1 MDRISLPALRVKIKL
16 TLGPGLD
23 SKILLAAFIIVF
35 YGAYSQAK
43 TKQNLRQKFSLQQLA
58 ARCNLTFFAA
68 VNLLLTCPFF
78 AAVKLLPTCKID
90 ATKLLLQNCCL
101 TVFSLQRNFLPT

>member
-1 MDRISLPALRVKIKL
+1 MFTTFIIVFIGLTARSKLRKNNKL
-16 TLGPGLD
+16 TLGPWLD

-58 ARCNLTFFAA
+58 ATCNLTFFAA
-68 VNLLLTCPFF
+68 LNLLLT
-78 AAVKLLPTCKID
+78 
-90 ATKLLLQNCCL
+90 
-101 TVFSLQRNFLPT
+101 

>member
-1 MDRISLPALRVKIKL
+1 MSSVLFSLLMLARNFGPLLGSQVKNYVYNIHHRLYRAYSQIKLRKNNKL

-58 ARCNLTFFAA
+58 ATCNLTFFAA
-68 VNLLLTCPFF
+68 VNLLLT
-78 AAVKLLPTCKID
+78 
-90 ATKLLLQNCCL
+90 
-101 TVFSLQRNFLPT
+101 